1 MYRPPRGRCEG
12 SVSRETRRCVSAA
25 DTIYA
30 LASGAAAGA
39 VAVVRLSGPG
49 CADALKRLAGG
60 LPPPRRASLRRL
72 RAEDGETLDQALVLW
87 FPGPASYTGEDAA
100 ELHLHG
106 GRSVIAG
113 VMEALAVTGLRLAEP
128 GEFTRRAF
136 LHDKMDL
143 TAAEGI
149 ADLIAA
155 ETAAQRR
162 QALHQADGGLARL
175 YEGWA
180 ARLAR
185 LLAHQEAA
193 IEFAEDGL
201 PTDLDAKAKS
211 GAGELRAEI
220 EAHLADARRGEL
232 LREGLVFT
240 IIGAPNAGKS
250 SLLNA
255 LVGREA
261 AIVSAR
267 AGTTR
272 DIVEARLDLAG
283 VPVTLSDTAGLREAS
298 DEIEAEGIKRAEAR
312 AEQAQLVITVFAADQ
327 KPDAE
332 SLRWVGPDALVLVNK
347 CDLAPAPDLIGGVEP
362 LVVSARDGTGLTTL
376 RDRLAEAALRLTGAG
391 QGNQLTRPRH
401 RAALTE
407 TVTLLAEAEAAD
419 LPELTAEA
427 LRSALLALGRLTGRL
442 GVEEILDIVFR
453 DFCIGK

>member
-1 MYRPPRGRCEG
+1 M
-12 SVSRETRRCVSAA
+12 SAA

-30 LASGAAAGA
+30 LASGAAAAA
-39 VAVVRLSGPG
+39 VAVLRLSGPG
-49 CADALKRLAGG
+49 TGEAMRRLAGS
-60 LPPPRRASLRRL
+60 LPPARRASLRRL
-72 RAEDGETLDQALVLW
+72 RAPDGETLDHALVLW
-87 FPGPASYTGEDAA
+87 FPGPTSYTGEDAA

-113 VMEALAVTGLRLAEP
+113 VMEALTAAGLREAEP

-136 LHDKMDL
+136 LHGKMDL

-149 ADLIAA
+149 ADLVAA

-162 QALHQADGGLARL
+162 QALHQADGGLANL
-175 YEGWA
+175 YGGWA
-180 ARLAR
+180 ERLAR

-201 PTDLDAKAKS
+201 PTDLDAKARA
-211 GAGELRAEI
+211 GAGALRVEI

-232 LREGLVFT
+232 LREGLVFA

-283 VPVTLSDTAGLREAS
+283 VPVTLSDTAGLREAG
-298 DEIEAEGIKRAEAR
+298 DEIEAEGIKRAERR
-312 AEQAQLVITVFAADQ
+312 AQEAQLVITVFAADQ
-327 KPDAE
+327 PPDAE
-332 SLRWVGPDALVLVNK
+332 TLRWAGPGALVLVNK
-347 CDLAPAPDLIGGVEP
+347 CDLAPAPAAIADVP
-362 LVVSARDGTGLTTL
+362 AMAVSARESIGLDTL

-407 TVTLLAEAEAAD
+407 AALLLAEAEEAS

-427 LRSALLALGRLTGRL
+427 LRAALFALGWLTGRV

>member
-1 MYRPPRGRCEG
+1 M
-12 SVSRETRRCVSAA
+12 STA

-49 CADALKRLAGG
+49 SADALKRLTGS
-60 LPPPRRASLRRL
+60 LPAPRRASLRRL
-72 RAEDGETLDQALVLW
+72 RASDDETLDHALVVW
-87 FPGPASYTGEDAA
+87 FPGPSSYTGEDAA
-100 ELHLHG
+100 ELHVHG

-113 VMEALAVTGLRLAEP
+113 VMEALTAAGLRQAEP

-136 LHDKMDL
+136 LHGKMDL

-155 ETAAQRR
+155 ETVAQRR

-175 YEGWA
+175 YGGWA
-180 ARLAR
+180 ERLAR

-201 PTDLDAKAKS
+201 PTDLDTKARL
-211 GAGELRAEI
+211 GAGVLRAEI

-232 LREGLVFT
+232 LREGLVFA

-255 LVGREA
+255 LIGREA

-298 DEIEAEGIKRAEAR
+298 DEIEAEGIKRAERR
-312 AEQAQLVITVFAADQ
+312 AEEAQLVITVFAADQ
-327 KPDAE
+327 PPDAE
-332 SLRWVGPDALVLVNK
+332 TLHWVGPQSLVLVNK
-347 CDLAPAPDLIGGVEP
+347 CDLAAAPHHIGGVAA
-362 LVVSARDGTGLTTL
+362 LAVSARDGTGLSVL

-391 QGNQLTRPRH
+391 EGNQLTRPRH

-407 TVTLLAEAEAAD
+407 AVALLAEATKAH

-427 LRSALLALGRLTGRL
+427 LRAALVALGRLTGRL

>member
-1 MYRPPRGRCEG
+1 M
-12 SVSRETRRCVSAA
+12 SAA

-49 CADALKRLAGG
+49 CADAVRRLAGG
-60 LPPPRRASLRRL
+60 LPPPRQASLRRL
-72 RAEDGETLDQALVLW
+72 RAENGETLDQALVLW

-113 VMEALAVTGLRLAEP
+113 VMEALAATGLRLAEP

-136 LHDKMDL
+136 LHGKMDL

-232 LREGLVFT
+232 LREGLVFA

-362 LVVSARDGTGLTTL
+362 LAVSARDGNGLAVV

>member
-1 MYRPPRGRCEG
+1 M
-12 SVSRETRRCVSAA
+12 SAA

-39 VAVVRLSGPG
+39 VAVLRLSGPDT
-49 CADALKRLAGG
+49 AEAVRQLAGD

-72 RAEDGETLDQALVLW
+72 RAPDGETLDQALVLW

-100 ELHLHG
+100 EFHLHG
-106 GRSVIAG
+106 GRSVVAG
-113 VMEALAVTGLRLAEP
+113 MMEALAGAGLRQAEP

-136 LHDKMDL
+136 LHGKMDL

-162 QALHQADGGLARL
+162 QALHQAGGGLAKL
-175 YEGWA
+175 YDGWA
-180 ARLAR
+180 ERLAR

-201 PTDLDAKAKS
+201 PTDLDAKARA
-211 GAGELRAEI
+211 GAGVLRAEI
-220 EAHLADARRGEL
+220 ESHLADARRGEL
-232 LREGLVFT
+232 LREGLVFA

-283 VPVTLSDTAGLREAS
+283 VPVTLSDTAGLREAG
-298 DEIEAEGIKRAEAR
+298 DEIEAEGIKRAERR
-312 AEQAQLVITVFAADQ
+312 AKEAQLVITVFAANQPADR
-327 KPDAE
+327 E
-332 SLRWVGPDALVLVNK
+332 TLRWVGPEALVLINK
-347 CDLAPAPDLIGGVEP
+347 CDLALAPAAVAGVP
-362 LVVSARDGTGLTTL
+362 AMAVSARVGTGLDAL
-376 RDRLAEAALRLTGAG
+376 RSHLADAALQLTGAG

-407 TVTLLAEAEAAD
+407 AAALLADAESAC

-427 LRSALLALGRLTGRL
+427 LRAAVFALGRLTGRV

>member
-1 MYRPPRGRCEG
+1 M
-12 SVSRETRRCVSAA
+12 SAA

-30 LASGAAAGA
+30 LASGGAAGA
-39 VAVVRLSGPG
+39 VAVLRLSGPG
-49 CADALKRLAGG
+49 SAEAVQRLAGG
-60 LPPPRRASLRRL
+60 LPPPRLASLRRL
-72 RAEDGETLDQALVLW
+72 RAADGETLDHALVLW

-100 ELHLHG
+100 EFHLHG

-113 VMEALAVTGLRLAEP
+113 VVEALAVAGLRQAEP

-136 LHDKMDL
+136 LHGKMDL

-155 ETAAQRR
+155 ETTAQRR
-162 QALHQADGGLARL
+162 QALHQAGGGLARL
-175 YEGWA
+175 YGGWA
-180 ARLAR
+180 ERLAR

-201 PTDLDAKAKS
+201 PTDLDARARA

-220 EAHLADARRGEL
+220 KAHLADARRGEL
-232 LREGLVFT
+232 LREGLVFA

-298 DEIEAEGIKRAEAR
+298 DEIEAEGIKRAERR
-312 AEQAQLVITVFAADQ
+312 AEEAQLVITVFAADQ
-327 KPDAE
+327 APDAE
-332 SLRWVGPDALVLVNK
+332 TLRWVDPEALVLVNK
-347 CDLAPAPDLIGGVEP
+347 CDLVVPPSQIAGVEA
-362 LVVSARDGTGLTTL
+362 LAVSARDGTGLGAV

-391 QGNQLTRPRH
+391 EGNQLTRPRH

-407 TVTLLAEAEAAD
+407 AAALLAEAEAAH

-427 LRSALLALGRLTGRL
+427 LRAALMALGRLTGRL

>member
-1 MYRPPRGRCEG
+1 M
-12 SVSRETRRCVSAA
+12 STA

-39 VAVVRLSGPG
+39 VAVLRLSGPG
-49 CADALKRLAGG
+49 TCEAVKRLAGS

-72 RAEDGETLDQALVLW
+72 RAPDGEILDHALVLW

-113 VMEALAVTGLRLAEP
+113 VMEALTAVGLRQAEP

-136 LHDKMDL
+136 LHGKMDL

-149 ADLIAA
+149 ADLVAA

-162 QALHQADGGLARL
+162 QALHQADGGLAKL
-175 YEGWA
+175 YGGWA
-180 ARLAR
+180 ERLAR

-201 PTDLDAKAKS
+201 PTDLDAKARA

-232 LREGLVFT
+232 LREGLVFA

-283 VPVTLSDTAGLREAS
+283 VPVTLSDTAGLREAG
-298 DEIEAEGIKRAEAR
+298 DEIEAEGIKRAERR
-312 AEQAQLVITVFAADQ
+312 AQEAQLVITVFAADEP
-327 KPDAE
+327 PDSE
-332 SLRWVGPDALVLVNK
+332 TLRWVGPEALVLVNK
-347 CDLAPAPDLIGGVEP
+347 CDLAPAPAVIADVP
-362 LVVSARDGTGLTTL
+362 AMAVSAREGIGLTTL
-376 RDRLAEAALRLTGAG
+376 RDLLAEAALRLTGAG

-407 TVTLLAEAEAAD
+407 AVTLLAEAEEAS

-427 LRSALLALGRLTGRL
+427 LRAALFAIGRLTGRV

>member
-1 MYRPPRGRCEG
+1 M
-12 SVSRETRRCVSAA
+12 SAA

-39 VAVVRLSGPG
+39 VAVLRLSGPG
-49 CADALKRLAGG
+49 TGEAVRCLAGS

-72 RAEDGETLDQALVLW
+72 RAPDGEILDHALVLW
-87 FPGPASYTGEDAA
+87 FAGPASYTGEDAA
-100 ELHLHG
+100 ELQLHG

-113 VMEALAVTGLRLAEP
+113 VMEALTTAGLREAEP

-136 LHDKMDL
+136 LHGKMDL

-149 ADLIAA
+149 ADLVAA

-162 QALHQADGGLARL
+162 QALHQADGGLAKL
-175 YEGWA
+175 YGGWA
-180 ARLAR
+180 ERLAR

-201 PTDLDAKAKS
+201 PTDLDAKARA

-220 EAHLADARRGEL
+220 EAHMADARRGEL
-232 LREGLVFT
+232 LREGLVFA

-261 AIVSAR
+261 ATVSAR

-283 VPVTLSDTAGLREAS
+283 VPVTLSDTAGLREAG
-298 DEIEAEGIKRAEAR
+298 DEIEAEGIKRAERR
-312 AEQAQLVITVFAADQ
+312 AQEAQLVITVFAADQ
-327 KPDAE
+327 PPDAE
-332 SLRWVGPDALVLVNK
+332 TLRWVGPEALVLVNK
-347 CDLAPAPDLIGGVEP
+347 CDLAPTPAVIADVPAMA
-362 LVVSARDGTGLTTL
+362 VSAREGIGLTTL
-376 RDRLAEAALRLTGAG
+376 RDRLAAAALRLTGGG

-407 TVTLLAEAEAAD
+407 AVTLLAEAEGAG

-427 LRSALLALGRLTGRL
+427 LRAAHFALGRLTGRV

>member
-1 MYRPPRGRCEG
+1 
-12 SVSRETRRCVSAA
+12 VSAA

-39 VAVVRLSGPG
+39 VAVLRLSGPET
-49 CADALKRLAGG
+49 AEAVRQLAGG
-60 LPPPRRASLRRL
+60 LPPPRHASLRRL
-72 RAEDGETLDQALVLW
+72 RTPDGETLDHALVLW

-106 GRSVIAG
+106 GRSVITG
-113 VMEALAVTGLRLAEP
+113 VLDALAIAGLRQAET

-136 LHDKMDL
+136 LHGKMDL
-143 TAAEGI
+143 TAAEAI

-175 YEGWA
+175 YGGWA
-180 ARLAR
+180 ERLAR

-201 PTDLDAKAKS
+201 PTDLDAKARA
-211 GAGELRAEI
+211 GARELRAEI

-232 LREGLVFT
+232 LREGLVFA

-283 VPVTLSDTAGLREAS
+283 VPVTLSDTAGLREAA
-298 DEIEAEGIKRAEAR
+298 DEIEAEGIKRAERR
-312 AEQAQLVITVFAADQ
+312 AHEAQLVIAVFAADQ
-327 KPDAE
+327 PPDSE
-332 SLRWVGPDALVLVNK
+332 TLRWIGPEALVLLNK
-347 CDLAPAPDLIGGVEP
+347 CDLAPAPAMIAGVP
-362 LVVSARDGTGLTTL
+362 AIAISARQGTGLDAL
-376 RDRLAEAALRLTGAG
+376 RDRLAEVALRLTGAG

-407 TVTLLAEAEAAD
+407 ASALLAEAEEARLA
-419 LPELTAEA
+419 ELTAEA
-427 LRSALLALGRLTGRL
+427 LRAALFALGRLTGRV

>member
-1 MYRPPRGRCEG
+1 
-12 SVSRETRRCVSAA
+12 VSAA

-49 CADALKRLAGG
+49 CADAVRRLAGG
-60 LPPPRRASLRRL
+60 LPPPRQASLRRL
-72 RAEDGETLDQALVLW
+72 RAENGETLDQALVLW

-113 VMEALAVTGLRLAEP
+113 VMEALAATGLRLAEP

-136 LHDKMDL
+136 LHGKMDL

-232 LREGLVFT
+232 LREGLVFA

-362 LVVSARDGTGLTTL
+362 LAVSARDGNGLAVV